1 MWLKCRWYHRQ
12 FYVRPWVTQGMPYE
26 ERELLCLREHMRSL
40 LGRGGRVGGYI
51 FLVFCVLCV
60 FYYLIRYVSCAK
72 CCECLW
78 MLDRLSL
85 TLICDM
91 CCSLFTNGV
100 GEEEERF
107 WPGYI
112 IYKIYNS
119 SILQIK
125 INFICTLNILVH

>member
-40 LGRGGRVGGYI
+40 LGGGGGVGGYI

-85 TLICDM
+85 TLICDI

-125 INFICTLNILVH
+125 INFICILNILVP

>member
-1 MWLKCRWYHRQ
+1 LWLKCRWYHRQ
-12 FYVRPWVTQGMPYE
+12 FYVRPWVTQGMPYD

-40 LGRGGRVGGYI
+40 QVFFRGYI
-51 FLVFCVLCV
+51 FLVCCVVCV
-60 FYYLIRYVSCAK
+60 YYYLIRYVSCAK

-78 MLDRLSL
+78 MLDRFSL
-85 TLICDM
+85 TLICDI
-91 CCSLFTNGV
+91 CCPLFTNGV
-100 GEEEERF
+100 REEEERF

>member
-85 TLICDM
+85 TLICDI

>member
-1 MWLKCRWYHRQ
+1 MIS
-12 FYVRPWVTQGMPYE
+12 PTI
-26 ERELLCLREHMRSL
+26 LRTTLSNTRDALWGTGTTLPSWAHAFTP
-40 LGRGGRVGGYI
+40 GRGGGVGGYI

-85 TLICDM
+85 TLICDI

-125 INFICTLNILVH
+125 INFICILNILVP